1 MEMLLAEIKETKS
14 LDRGAYFNCVLAL
27 ATPDEKCVFFEGRVD
42 GDILEE
48 KSGNGGFGFDPVF
61 MPKGFDKSFAEFSK
75 DEKNH
80 FLMDDPL
87 IQRP

>member
-1 MEMLLAEIKETKS
+1 M
-14 LDRGAYFNCVLAL
+14 DRSAYFNCVLAL

-75 DEKNH
+75 DEKNKVSH
-80 FLMDDPL
+80 RGNAFKKFIEYLDN
-87 IQRP
+87 IK